1 MSLSNS
7 DRPVSR
13 GAAAAGNCT
22 NLAAAL
28 AEPLAGSAAM
38 AGTWL
43 CLEQRGPWGHDAARQ
58 SHLDP
63 AVGDKL
69 AARAEAVGARLQ
81 LIRDVGPH
89 PDKPGPR
96 RAYLAHTHPEQCW
109 LRQADLDDPAELLD
123 LDLDAAAHGRHGDW
137 GRSAAGPLLLVCT
150 NGRRDRCCAMWGRAL
165 LADIGEPP
173 AGSIW
178 ETSHTGGHRFSPTGV
193 LLPSGY
199 TYGRLDGANARA
211 ALSAAAAGEVVIE
224 GCRGRSSWSGAGQ
237 AAELAVRQNTGEREA
252 DSLRVGASEG
262 DGVEVLH
269 RDGRRWVVTV
279 RRQELD
285 PPRRTSCGTQANSPY
300 AYVAGEITAQPERP
314 HSS

>member
-1 MSLSNS
+1 MSLSSS
-7 DRPVSR
+7 DRPAAR
-13 GAAAAGNCT
+13 GAAATGTCT

-28 AEPLAGSAAM
+28 AEPLAGSAAV

-63 AVGDKL
+63 SVGDKL

-96 RAYLAHTHPEQCW
+96 RAYLAHTRPERCW

-123 LDLDAAAHGRHGDW
+123 LDLDEAARGGHGGW
-137 GRSAAGPLLLVCT
+137 GRSATGPLLLVCT
-150 NGRRDRCCAMWGRAL
+150 NGRRDRCCAMRGRAL
-165 LADIGEPP
+165 LAGIGEPP

-199 TYGRLDGANARA
+199 TYGRLNPANARA
-211 ALSAAAAGEVVIE
+211 ALAAAAEGEVVLD
-224 GCRGRSSWSGAGQ
+224 GCRGRSAWSGAGQ
-237 AAELAVRQNTGEREA
+237 AAELAVREKLGEHQLDA
-252 DSLRVGASEG
+252 LRVGTSENG
-262 DGVEVLH
+262 RVEVLH
-269 RDGRRWVVTV
+269 EDGRGWLVTV
-279 RRQELD
+279 RREELD
-285 PPRRTSCGTQANSPY
+285 PRPTSCGTQPSSPC
-300 AYVAGEITAQPERP
+300 AYVADEITEHP
-314 HSS
+314 HHPGSS